1 MGIGWQVT
9 RGLFAASNSASR
21 QMANAAA
28 TNSAVRRAN
37 KGSRAVRRGLVGPWD
52 QVPAG
57 AQDFLDYSGVA
68 TPNDVQ
74 WQTWALPLGKYVLP
88 KAARFGDGFQTKDEF
103 GLSPETANRHTVVY
117 APAGSGKTTSVIA
130 PWIYSAMA
138 QGYLVVALDLK
149 GNGDL
154 MSIIQQYAASQS
166 PLPDVAI
173 SNFDYTD
180 PMRSVSWNWIRELSG
195 NDAALD
201 AAALALVGKGDDL
214 GQNRVFWQRD
224 LKWMR
229 GLLEYAST
237 SDHNW
242 TVETLLR
249 LLDDHPR
256 LARYITNTAPDRA
269 RSRLTDLVYL
279 PETEY
284 YEKVQFL
291 TTYLEVLNNPGFN
304 RVTAR
309 RELKMQDVASE
320 PGLLLVTAPLGDGK
334 TSEAVSGLF
343 LSQFISAQL
352 KKFNTGSRPVLLVLD
367 EAPRLQARL
376 DLPQLMT
383 TSRSSGLSV
392 LLALQEITDFE
403 EKSRDT
409 ILSNCVTHI
418 LLPGA
423 GAPTTEYFGK
433 RLGMRTVA
441 RQTQS
446 MNYSRREGQTF
457 QTGVQN
463 AEVPVLGRAEMTTP
477 PGGPYSAVVHCHELT
492 RKPILVDL
500 TRYDLLKS

>member
-9 RGLFAASNSASR
+9 RGLFAVSNSASR
-21 QMANAAA
+21 QVSNTAA
-28 TNSAVRRAN
+28 TNAAMRRAN
-37 KGSRAVRRGLVGPWD
+37 KGSRAARQGVVGPWD

-57 AQDFLDYSGVA
+57 AQGFLDYSGVA
-68 TPNDVQ
+68 TPQDVA
-74 WQTWALPLGKYVLP
+74 WQTWAFPLGRYVLP
-88 KAARFGDGFQTKDEF
+88 KTARFGDGFQVKDEF
-103 GLSPETANRHTVVY
+103 GLSPETANRHTAVY

-130 PWIYSAMA
+130 PWIYSAMT

-154 MSIIQQYAASQS
+154 LSMVQQYTSTQE
-166 PLPDVAI
+166 PLPNVAI

-180 PMRSVSWNWIRELSG
+180 PRRSVSWNWIRELS
-195 NDAALD
+195 NSDAALE
-201 AAALALVGKGDDL
+201 AATLALVGSGDDL
-214 GQNRVFWQRD
+214 AQNKTFWLRD
-224 LKWMR
+224 MKWMR
-229 GLLEYAST
+229 GILEYAST

-242 TVETLLR
+242 TVESLLR
-249 LLDDHPR
+249 LLDDHTR
-256 LARYITNTAPDRA
+256 LARYVTNTASDRVK
-269 RSRLTDLVYL
+269 SRLTDLVYL
-279 PETEY
+279 PEVEY

-291 TTYLEVLNNPGFN
+291 TTYLEVLNTPGFN

-309 RELKMQDVASE
+309 RELKMQEVADE
-320 PGLLLVTAPLGDGK
+320 PGLLLVTAPLADGK
-334 TSEAVSGLF
+334 MSEAVSGLF

-367 EAPRLQARL
+367 EAPRLQGRL
-376 DLPQLMT
+376 DFPQLMA

-392 LLALQEITDFE
+392 LLALQELTDFK
-403 EKSRDT
+403 EKDRDT

-433 RLGMRTVA
+433 RLGTRTVS

-446 MNYSRREGQTF
+446 MNYSRREGPTF

-463 AEVPVLGRAEMTTP
+463 ADVPVLGRAEMTTP

-500 TRYDLLKS
+500 SRRDLMKP